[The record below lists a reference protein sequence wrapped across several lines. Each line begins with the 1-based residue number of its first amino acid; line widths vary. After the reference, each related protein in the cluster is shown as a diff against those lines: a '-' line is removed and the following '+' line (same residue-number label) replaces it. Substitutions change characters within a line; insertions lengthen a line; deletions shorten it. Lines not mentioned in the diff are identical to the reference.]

1 MGEHSKPR
9 EGRIRS
15 ALTWGYANRRRIAL
29 VGLLALP
36 LVARYVPEFPTEEAV
51 RLLRLLLGSA

>member
-15 ALTWGYANRRRIAL
+15 ALTWALTNRRRIAL
-29 VGLLALP
+29 AALLALP

-51 RLLRLLLGSA
+51 RLLKLVLGSA